1 MCALRTYLNDFR
13 RKYLNSQFSIFNS
26 PFAAYGAKRKF
37 EISAIRR
44 GSTFVQNVGKMERE
58 PGLWQRATAP
68 VIGILHKKVSYFC
81 NKMSIGTCKMC
92 KMVVYC

>member
-37 EISAIRR
+37 ENAAIHR
-44 GSTFVQNVGKMERE
+44 GSTFVQNVGKIEAE
-58 PGLWQRATAP
+58 TGLWRDAAALF
-68 VIGILHKKVSYFC
+68 IGIIHKMVAYFC
-81 NKMSIGTCKMC
+81 NKMSKGTCKMR
-92 KMVVYC
+92 KMGVY